1 MHRAKKDIGLPETS
15 PEIFEPTAS
24 PNIEWNWHDFSAMI
38 LENPYQGPD
47 MLRQR
52 MSRRFDRIYNDAKK
66 KENMI
71 PVNFQT
77 DRFVLF
83 SDHHKGD
90 ASPADDFYKNAV
102 LYSAA
107 LSYYHKEGFTLIVLG
122 DNEELWENRYEQIL
136 PHYEKIIQQEIDM
149 APESGQKR
157 KIRIWGNHDKEVS
170 LRRFKKHCRTWK
182 NDILEN
188 VEYRE
193 GLCLGK
199 DIFLIHGHQG
209 RFFEDK
215 AWRLSRWAV
224 QFIWKTLQKIFNIG
238 ADGPAENFKI
248 RDDLELNYYRWAK
261 EKKLL
266 LICGHTHRAIFGS
279 MTHFDHLRLELN
291 RLVKKLDLAQPEK
304 QEIFRSRAAE
314 IKAEIHD
321 ILAERRGKPPKSFES
336 SSTKPIPCYF
346 NDGCCGYT
354 NGITCIEIDKN
365 TVRLI
370 KWQRQERQRIILAQK
385 EIQLLLRYIK
395 EGRPIDKCLEPQ
407 LDLNGT

>member
-1 MHRAKKDIGLPETS
+1 
-15 PEIFEPTAS
+15 
-24 PNIEWNWHDFSAMI
+24 
-38 LENPYQGPD
+38 

-52 MSRRFDRIYNDAKK
+52 MSKRFDRIYNDAKK

-71 PVNFQT
+71 PINFQT

-90 ASPADDFYKNAV
+90 ASPADDFIKNAS
-102 LYSAA
+102 LYSTA
-107 LSYYHKEGFTLIVLG
+107 LSYYKKEGFALIVLG

-149 APESGQKR
+149 ALESSTKR

-170 LRRFKKHCRTWK
+170 LRRFKKRSRTWK
-182 NDILEN
+182 NNILEN

-193 GLCLGK
+193 GLCLGEN
-199 DIFLIHGHQG
+199 IFLIHGHQG

-224 QFIWKTLQKIFNIG
+224 QFIWKTIQKIFNIG
-238 ADGPAENFKI
+238 VDGPAENFKI

-261 EKKLL
+261 EKKVL

-279 MTHFDHLRLELN
+279 MTHFDHLQLELN
-291 RLVKKLDLAQPEK
+291 RLNKSLDLARPEERK
-304 QEIFRSRAAE
+304 ISRSRADKIRGE
-314 IKAEIHD
+314 IDEIMT
-321 ILAERRGKPPKSFES
+321 ERKGRPPKSFES
-336 SSTKPIPCYF
+336 DNTKPIPCYF

-354 NGITCIEIDKN
+354 NGITCIEIDKD
-365 TVRLI
+365 TTRLI
-370 KWQRQERQRIILAQK
+370 KWERQGNQRTILAQK
-385 EIQLLLRYIK
+385 EIRLLLRYIK
-395 EGRPIDKCLEPQ
+395 EGRPTDKNLEP
-407 LDLNGT
+407 LPDPNHL